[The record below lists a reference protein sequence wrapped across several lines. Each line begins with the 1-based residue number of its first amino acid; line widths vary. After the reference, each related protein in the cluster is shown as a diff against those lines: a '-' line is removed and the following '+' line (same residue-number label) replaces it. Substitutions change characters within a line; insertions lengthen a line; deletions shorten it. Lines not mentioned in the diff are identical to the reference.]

1 MLLSKLVYLS
11 VKNVL
16 YLADSS
22 FTYEAFLEG
31 DFNNDSDYA
40 TNINNVFSPL
50 NQAIARLND
59 LERIP
64 YKVDSISYRDIV
76 SNVLDYSKL
85 SSSASEIINVVQHY
99 KGEYRNL
106 AFRQFGV
113 NKILITDYFVESSE
127 YPILVEYKQ
136 ELPYFGITDIQEV
149 ELVNGEVLD
158 DNIDLKVAYGISE
171 SASNYVMEYVQGRLL
186 EPIAPDL
193 ANMHIS
199 RAEQYFAGLKANVS
213 MFHQDQVENIYKIG
227 A

>member
-1 MLLSKLVYLS
+1 MLLSKLVYLC

-50 NQAIARLND
+50 NQALARLND

-64 YKVDSISYRDIV
+64 YKVDVISYRDIV
-76 SNVLDYSKL
+76 NNVLDYSKL
-85 SSSASEIINVVQHY
+85 SASVSDVINVVQEY
-99 KGEYRNL
+99 EGEYRNL
-106 AFRQFGV
+106 AFRQFGS
-113 NKILITDYFVESSE
+113 NKILITDYFKESSE

-136 ELPYFGITDIQEV
+136 ELPYFGISDIKEV
-149 ELVNGEVLD
+149 ELVNAVFVD
-158 DNIDLKVAYGISE
+158 DNIDLKATYGISE

-199 RAEQYFAGLKANVS
+199 RAEQYFAGLKANTS